1 MKNILYFISAAAIC
15 TGMFTACEDNLPE
28 SRDFPYETTLVSIKI
43 VNAGADGNT
52 VVEGTID
59 ENKKEITFP
68 KLDKDSPFAEL
79 RVEASVSEG
88 AELTQTTFDYSM
100 EEGVA
105 SKTAVI
111 RVQNHK
117 RYTDYFMTV
126 KRRIPVYG
134 ADFEKAVEYKFLDAS
149 QIPGGTGSVSRG
161 ADFDGENVLI
171 VRRTPPYILKYEDL
185 KAGKIQPKELDMT
198 DVSGGTFPVNCGF
211 LANGHIYIAS
221 LSGAAA
227 SPLKIYYWENADA
240 KPEVIG
246 NFTNIQGADA
256 RHGDVISASIDKN
269 GNGYIFFGSNGSKD
283 FIRIKVSDHK
293 TTSEPTVLASNAN
306 ATPNTYVYRIEDTDK
321 YLWSG
326 LRLPV
331 TLTDENVTP
340 GGATLPLDDNILPKE
355 SVAARMF
362 TFNQERYLMACVA
375 KFGSASQVTPTLNVY
390 NLTKGATP
398 EEAMENFKAAESH
411 QPDYSVIIGGD
422 SGITAPGISTNYH
435 IIKDSEGKDEKLVI
449 FGYRLNTG
457 FVITEFP
464 IKQEED

>member
-28 SRDFPYETTLVSIKI
+28 SRDFPYETNLVSIKI

-149 QIPGGTGSVSRG
+149 QIPGGTGSVY
-161 ADFDGENVLI
+161 F
-171 VRRTPPYILKYEDL
+171 PDL
-185 KAGKIQPKELDMT
+185 G
-198 DVSGGTFPVNCGF
+198 
-211 LANGHIYIAS
+211 
-221 LSGAAA
+221 
-227 SPLKIYYWENADA
+227 
-240 KPEVIG
+240 
-246 NFTNIQGADA
+246 
-256 RHGDVISASIDKN
+256 
-269 GNGYIFFGSNGSKD
+269 
-283 FIRIKVSDHK
+283 
-293 TTSEPTVLASNAN
+293 
-306 ATPNTYVYRIEDTDK
+306 
-321 YLWSG
+321 
-326 LRLPV
+326 
-331 TLTDENVTP
+331 
-340 GGATLPLDDNILPKE
+340 
-355 SVAARMF
+355 
-362 TFNQERYLMACVA
+362 
-375 KFGSASQVTPTLNVY
+375 
-390 NLTKGATP
+390 
-398 EEAMENFKAAESH
+398 
-411 QPDYSVIIGGD
+411 
-422 SGITAPGISTNYH
+422 
-435 IIKDSEGKDEKLVI
+435 
-449 FGYRLNTG
+449 
-457 FVITEFP
+457 
-464 IKQEED
+464 